1 MAFNDFRRN
10 ASYALD
16 DSDSDDL
23 NRSTR
28 SATSP
33 TTTSTATM
41 STTTPTMATDTRPTM
56 AQTPVTTQQFPR
68 GINQDSVYRPNVTL
82 GNIRAP
88 PPATTAPPMGGSGQL
103 PPIIHT
109 AGGSGLQN
117 QPQQLP
123 QGQPGFNYQ
132 AMYTDPG
139 FLAAM
144 RNILQEIVPQPQG
157 RRPSAVSNP
166 DNIRAS
172 TPRNEH
178 DDTRRSRQSIL
189 SGGRDDSPT
198 NLTQGIRNLRTVD
211 TPTTPS
217 AVLPDASRLS
227 KMPTYIPAAEQAL
240 QIHKNAAS
248 SAKMNADIY
257 AGMAEFMNEIAEN
270 QVNPPQEVQRM
281 VNTYTQKAILAERDA
296 KAQLDGLKQ
305 AQRVTRY
312 YETPIARPDFPTPD
326 RHRSIRVNHKELLM
340 LTGYFDPNEKSHDFK
355 HTWQKLLD
363 YGSMNE
369 FQEEHYMQ
377 ALGSILKNEA
387 YETFTEFKQ
396 MNKSL
401 SDILDYF
408 AGVYTKK
415 RCLATDRKAV
425 DEFTRRKSESIIVC
439 MERAILAID
448 KLRHVY
454 PPTGWQVLRQ
464 QMRQNILMQVV
475 KEETKRAIQMEVD
488 NVHEDTGMPYDF
500 EKLIRFAD
508 RYERNHN
515 ATPKDDLTT
524 LFKVASGGLQR
535 QYKRSTSQD
544 QLSHLKKDQI
554 LQKQITS
561 LQTELKE
568 LKSNE
573 ARMYKNEG
581 RRGSSSRESRRTER
595 DSNRRSDRSAS
606 YDRNRKMDT
615 TSPPTTSTASKPSA
629 SRPTSASSAQPKS
642 SYTPPDPYARRQQ
655 SSSPTRRGQTPGPS
669 TSSTYR
675 PRSVSYSRNASRS
688 RDRDRDRDRN
698 RSRSQNRYD
707 RTTSSGS
714 RTQSRSN
721 SAGGTDHITSTG
733 SKTVIITIN
742 GQEYVPRTKEN

>member
-1 MAFNDFRRN
+1 M
-10 ASYALD
+10 
-16 DSDSDDL
+16 
-23 NRSTR
+23 
-28 SATSP
+28 
-33 TTTSTATM
+33 
-41 STTTPTMATDTRPTM
+41 
-56 AQTPVTTQQFPR
+56 QHQQ
-68 GINQDSVYRPNVTL
+68 
-82 GNIRAP
+82 P
-88 PPATTAPPMGGSGQL
+88 PQA
-103 PPIIHT
+103 
-109 AGGSGLQN
+109 
-117 QPQQLP
+117 
-123 QGQPGFNYQ
+123 QPGVNLQ

-144 RNILQEIVPQPQG
+144 RNILQELIPPPQ

-172 TPRNEH
+172 TPRNVH
-178 DDTRRSRQSIL
+178 DESRRSRQSIV

-257 AGMAEFMNEIAEN
+257 AGMAEFMNAIAEN

-281 VNTYTQKAILAERDA
+281 VNTYTQKAIMAERDA

-326 RHRSIRVNHKELLM
+326 RHRLIRVNHKELLM
-340 LTGYFDPNEKSHDFK
+340 LTGYFDPSDKSHDFK

-363 YGSMNE
+363 YGTMNE

-377 ALGSILKNEA
+377 ALGSILKGEA
-387 YETFTEFKQ
+387 YETYTEFKT

-401 SDILDYF
+401 EDILDYF

-425 DEFTRRKSESIIVC
+425 DEFTRRKGESIIVC

-448 KLRHVY
+448 KLRYVY
-454 PPTGWQVLRQ
+454 PPNGWSVLRQ
-464 QMRQNILMQVV
+464 NMRQNILMQVV

-515 ATPKDDLTT
+515 ASPKDDLTT

-544 QLSHLKKDQI
+544 QLTHLKKDNV
-554 LQKQITS
+554 LQKQIAT
-561 LQTELKE
+561 LQAELKE

-581 RRGSSSRESRRTER
+581 RQGSGSRESRRTDR
-595 DSNRRSDRSAS
+595 DSRSRNDRSKS
-606 YDRNRKMDT
+606 YDRNRNMDT
-615 TSPPTTSTASKPSA
+615 TTNPTTTSTTRPTT
-629 SRPTSASSAQPKS
+629 SRPTSASSSQPKVQ
-642 SYTPPDPYARRQQ
+642 YAPPDPYARRQQ
-655 SSSPTRRGQTPGPS
+655 SASPTRRGQTPGPS
-669 TSSTYR
+669 SSSNYR
-675 PRSVSYSRNASRS
+675 PRSSSYSRPQSRS
-688 RDRDRDRDRN
+688 QDRNRDRDRS
-698 RSRSQNRYD
+698 RSRGRYD
-707 RTTSSGS
+707 RTTSSAS

-742 GQEYVPRTKEN
+742 GQDYVPLTKEN